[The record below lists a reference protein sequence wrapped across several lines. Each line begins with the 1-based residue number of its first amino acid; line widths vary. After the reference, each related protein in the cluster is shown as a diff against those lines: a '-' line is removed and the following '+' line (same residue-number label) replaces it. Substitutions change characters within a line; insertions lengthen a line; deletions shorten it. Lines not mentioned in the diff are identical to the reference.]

1 MGLLDKLTNGDTTFG
16 YGGAKP
22 TSTTVAGGNNAQTFF
37 KGSNLDL
44 DGIDPTKYSDTA
56 PENQGGRV

>member
-1 MGLLDKLTNGDTTFG
+1 MGLLDKLTAGNTSFG
-16 YGGAKP
+16 FNGAKP
-22 TSTTVAGGNNAQTFF
+22 TSATTAGGNNAQTFF

-44 DGIDPTKYSDTA
+44 DGQTPTKYADTA